1 MLGILLHLVFKK
13 KGKIKWLSCYGAYG
27 GGGMTRKIDFN
38 NDIVEKTMHEHSRRG
53 NMGLLVVL
61 RFVATTDF
69 DHVVFELGCKM
80 NWENIVVERR
90 KILVT
95 HPSYGIGFVKRRA
108 NGVAHELAR
117 VAPLF
122 PSLYSVDHVI
132 PCTEHLIHG
141 ENDISTI
148 QKKKKRSKESNSLPK
163 V

>member
-1 MLGILLHLVFKK
+1 MRTIQ
-13 KGKIKWLSCYGAYG
+13 
-27 GGGMTRKIDFN
+27 
-38 NDIVEKTMHEHSRRG
+38 
-53 NMGLLVVL
+53 
-61 RFVATTDF
+61 
-69 DHVVFELGCKM
+69 

>member
-1 MLGILLHLVFKK
+1 MRNI
-13 KGKIKWLSCYGAYG
+13 
-27 GGGMTRKIDFN
+27 
-38 NDIVEKTMHEHSRRG
+38 IV
-53 NMGLLVVL
+53 
-61 RFVATTDF
+61 
-69 DHVVFELGCKM
+69 GCK
-80 NWENIVVERR
+80 N
-90 KILVT
+90 ILVT